1 MHQTLKPLNATVQV
15 GYVVNGVPHAVRR
28 NSQDGSLLVKIGND
42 DMRPC
47 TEEEIRTLLPIQAYS
62 QKQLSDVSVRLE
74 ELSRFITAPIRMD
87 LTRVEHNLADAA
99 ARVRE
104 SFGTRRRQQF
114 LGQTLQR
121 RELEERSL
129 SEQADSLRAGLT
141 GLTEGDRELLDRGR
155 MYSAADRVQ
164 QSWVDG
170 AKSFR
175 EVASALQHLVDSH
188 FTNIEP
194 PPVDPEP
201 AILEAAHNEF
211 RTLLADAQATLGAL
225 ITRVENITGALDI
238 LDPES
243 PWKRWQETLRAF
255 RTAYDAAVQR
265 SSAHSQTMQQLQ
277 TIEQQLSDHRRET
290 SRVRE
295 ELRGLDRSEAAYRA
309 GREVWET
316 LIRERDDL
324 LEAQCQ
330 SLTTA
335 SADAIR
341 AQVRRYANATD
352 FTDILRQCLSGSRIQ
367 GSKFDGLAEAIMMA
381 ADGHA
386 QWIALLNDLERLA
399 EFDPEH
405 DSAERRPDTP
415 ALFAAGF
422 TAGDIDRTARSL
434 KPEDWLTLSLTPIQS
449 VPIFEY
455 RARENEYIPFR
466 NASAGQQATA
476 LLKTLLNQA
485 GPPLII
491 DQPEEDLDNPVIL
504 EIVVQVWQAKQKR
517 QLIFS
522 SHNANLVVNGDA
534 ELVAWCDYRTAGD
547 QSRGTIVGEGA
558 IDVPEVR
565 EAIKRIMEGGEAAFT
580 LRKEKYGF

>member
-1 MHQTLKPLNATVQV
+1 M
-15 GYVVNGVPHAVRR
+15 G
-28 NSQDGSLLVKIGND
+28 
-42 DMRPC
+42 
-47 TEEEIRTLLPIQAYS
+47 
-62 QKQLSDVSVRLE
+62 
-74 ELSRFITAPIRMD
+74 
-87 LTRVEHNLADAA
+87 
-99 ARVRE
+99 
-104 SFGTRRRQQF
+104 
-114 LGQTLQR
+114 
-121 RELEERSL
+121 RSL
-129 SEQADSLRAGLT
+129 
-141 GLTEGDRELLDRGR
+141 
-155 MYSAADRVQ
+155 V
-164 QSWVDG
+164 
-170 AKSFR
+170 
-175 EVASALQHLVDSH
+175 
-188 FTNIEP
+188 
-194 PPVDPEP
+194 P
-201 AILEAAHNEF
+201 A
-211 RTLLADAQATLGAL
+211 
-225 ITRVENITGALDI
+225 
-238 LDPES
+238 
-243 PWKRWQETLRAF
+243 
-255 RTAYDAAVQR
+255 
-265 SSAHSQTMQQLQ
+265 
-277 TIEQQLSDHRRET
+277 
-290 SRVRE
+290 
-295 ELRGLDRSEAAYRA
+295 
-309 GREVWET
+309 REVWET

-335 SADAIR
+335 SAGAIR
-341 AQVRRYANATD
+341 AQVKRYADASD
-352 FTDILRQCLSGSRIQ
+352 FTNLLRQSLSGSRIQ
-367 GSKFDGLAEAIMMA
+367 GGKFDGLAEAIMIA

-399 EFDPEH
+399 ETDPER
-405 DSAERRPDTP
+405 DSAERRPETP

-434 KPEDWLTLSLTPIQS
+434 KPEDWLTLSLIPIES

-476 LLKTLLNQA
+476 LLKTLLNQV

-504 EIVVQVWQAKQKR
+504 EIVEQVWQAKQKR

-565 EAIKRIMEGGEAAFT
+565 EAIKRIMEGGEAAFN